1 MEEEERSSTGS
12 GAHQRG
18 ATRKAQDGRRHRPG
32 LRASDALSGGESAR
46 FSGITRA

>member
-1 MEEEERSSTGS
+1 VKEEERSSTGS
-12 GAHQRG
+12 GAHERA

-32 LRASDALSGGESAR
+32 LRAPRDGSGGESAR